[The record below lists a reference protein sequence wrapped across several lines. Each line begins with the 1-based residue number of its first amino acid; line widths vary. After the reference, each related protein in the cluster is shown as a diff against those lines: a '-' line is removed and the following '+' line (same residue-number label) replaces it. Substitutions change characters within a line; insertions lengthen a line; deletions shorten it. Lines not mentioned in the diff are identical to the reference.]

1 MDTEVIVF
9 MAVVTLA
16 LLHLTV
22 PVFVNIA
29 QYGLMTLFGPRDKLE
44 PASNLYAQRLERANN
59 NFKETAPLALGLLIM
74 VQVTGQHSDLSAA
87 GALIYLGAR
96 LTYVP
101 IYLFGV
107 PVVRTLVWSISV
119 VGLLMILA
127 SIAA

>member
-1 MDTEVIVF
+1 LDTEVTVF
-9 MAVVTLA
+9 MAVVVLA
-16 LLHLTV
+16 ILHLTA

-29 QYGLMTLFGPRDKLE
+29 QYGLMSLLGPRDKLE

-87 GALIYLGAR
+87 GAWIYLGAR
-96 LTYVP
+96 LTYIP
-101 IYLFGV
+101 IYIFGV
-107 PVVRTLVWSISV
+107 PFVRTLVWSISV